1 MTSIEQTPP
10 PATADQQVELS
21 IGGMTCASCANR
33 IERKLNKL
41 DGVSASVNYATEKA
55 KVSYGDGVDEATL
68 VETVEQAGYSA
79 RLPTPPS
86 EAKGESVP
94 EDEALRGLRT
104 RVIVSALLSVP
115 VIAMA
120 MIPALQ
126 FTYWQWLSLTL
137 AVPVIV
143 WGGLPFHRATWTNL
157 KHATATMDTLIT
169 MGTGA
174 ALLWS
179 LYALF
184 FGTAGE
190 PGMTHAFEL
199 TIARGDGAGNI
210 YLEVGAG
217 VITFILMGRYF
228 EARSKRRAGAALRAL
243 LELGAKEVAVL
254 REGREELVSI
264 DQLVVGDRFVV
275 RPGEKIATD
284 GTIVEGS
291 SAVDASMVTGES
303 MPVEVAP
310 GDTVIGATVNAG
322 GRLVVEATRVG
333 SDTQLAQ
340 MAQLVEDA
348 QNGKAQAQR
357 LADRISGIFVP
368 IVIVLAFATFGFWAG
383 TGGSLTMAFTA
394 AVAVLI
400 IACPCALGLATP
412 MALLVGTGRGAQ
424 MGVLIKGPEVLESTR
439 KIDTIVLDKTG
450 TVTTG
455 QMTLIDAV
463 PAVGE
468 GEHQLL
474 RLAGALEAASEHPI
488 AQAIAKGATQR
499 VGDLPAVEGFANVEG
514 LGVQGTIAESD
525 GSRAVIVGRA
535 RLLADWSHHLPP
547 ELEAAMT
554 SASDKGQTA
563 VAVGWDG
570 RARGVLVVAD
580 AIKPTSA
587 QAIAQLRALG
597 LTPVL
602 LTGDNATVARNVA
615 HQVGI
620 DPGPDTVIA
629 EVMPSDKVDVIT
641 RLQAQGKRVAM
652 VGDGVNDAAALAQ
665 ADLGLSMGTGTD
677 VAIEASD
684 ITLVRGDLRAAA
696 DAIRLSRRTLGTIKG
711 NLFWAFAYNVAALPL
726 AAAGLLNPMLAGAA
740 MAFSSVFVVT
750 NSLRLRGFTP
760 THDPAELPGDAVEPA
775 TSGDPR
781 TPIRA

>member
-1 MTSIEQTPP
+1 MASIEQTP
-10 PATADQQVELS
+10 ATLDGQQVELS

-55 KVSYGDGVDEATL
+55 KVTYAEGVDEASL
-68 VETVEQAGYSA
+68 VATVEQAGYSA
-79 RLPTPPS
+79 QLPTPP
-86 EAKGESVP
+86 EASAGETGGSP
-94 EDEALRGLRT
+94 EDGTLTALRN
-104 RVIVSALLSVP
+104 RVIISALLSVP
-115 VIAMA
+115 VVLMA

-137 AVPVIV
+137 AAPVIV
-143 WGGLPFHRATWTNL
+143 WGGLPFHRATWANL
-157 KHATATMDTLIT
+157 RQATATMDTLIT

-184 FGTAGE
+184 LGTAGE
-190 PGMTHAFEL
+190 PGMTHPFEL
-199 TIARGDGAGNI
+199 TIARGDGAANI

-217 VITFILMGRYF
+217 VITFILLGRYF
-228 EARSKRRAGAALRAL
+228 EARSKRRAGSALRAL
-243 LELGAKEVAVL
+243 LELGAKEVSVL
-254 REGREELVSI
+254 RDGREERISTDELA
-264 DQLVVGDRFVV
+264 VGDRFVV

-303 MPVEVAP
+303 VPVEVAP
-310 GDTVIGATVNAG
+310 GDAVVGATINAG
-322 GRLVVEATRVG
+322 GRLVIEATRVG
-333 SDTQLAQ
+333 ADTQLAQ
-340 MAQLVEDA
+340 MARMVEDA
-348 QNGKAQAQR
+348 QSGKAQAQR
-357 LADRISGIFVP
+357 LADRISGVFVP
-368 IVIVLAFATFGFWAG
+368 IVIVLAVATFGFWAG
-383 TGGSLTMAFTA
+383 TGGSMAMAFTA

-424 MGVLIKGPEVLESTR
+424 MGVLIKGPEVLETTR
-439 KIDTIVLDKTG
+439 RVDTVVLDKTG

-455 QMTLIDAV
+455 QMTHLKTI
-463 PAVGE
+463 PAE
-468 GEHQLL
+468 GEDAQQVL
-474 RLAGALEAASEHPI
+474 RLAGALESASEHPI
-488 AQAIAKGATQR
+488 ARAIARAAVESGGR
-499 VGDLPAVEGFANVEG
+499 LPAVEDFANVEG
-514 LGVQGTIAESD
+514 LGVQGTVTEGDSA
-525 GSRAVIVGRA
+525 RAVIVGRS
-535 RLLADWSHHLPP
+535 RLLSDWSLHLTP
-547 ELEAAMT
+547 ELEAAMADAADT
-554 SASDKGQTA
+554 GQSA

-570 RARGVLVVAD
+570 QARGVLVVAD
-580 AIKPTSA
+580 ALKPTSA
-587 QAIAQLRALG
+587 QAITQLRDLG

-602 LTGDNATVARNVA
+602 LTGDNAAVARTVAS
-615 HQVGI
+615 QVGI
-620 DPGPDTVIA
+620 DPGPETVIS
-629 EVMPSDKVDVIT
+629 EVMPADKVEVVS
-641 RLQAQGKRVAM
+641 RLQAEGKKVAM

-677 VAIEASD
+677 VAIEAAD

-750 NSLRLRGFTP
+750 NSLRLRGFQAA
-760 THDPAELPGDAVEPA
+760 HDPGEPNGPYAEAHDAPRPA
-775 TSGDPR
+775 GT
-781 TPIRA
+781 